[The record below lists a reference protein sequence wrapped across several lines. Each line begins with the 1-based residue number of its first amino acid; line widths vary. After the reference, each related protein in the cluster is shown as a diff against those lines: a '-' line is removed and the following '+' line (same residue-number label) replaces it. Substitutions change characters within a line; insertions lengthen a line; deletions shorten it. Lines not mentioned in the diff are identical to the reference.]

1 MDTRKRTLIKAVIWN
16 LIGLVVMM
24 TVGFIATGS
33 FAVGGAM
40 AVVNASI
47 GLTTY
52 VLYERVW
59 DRVQWG
65 RNV

>member
-16 LIGLVVMM
+16 LIGLSVMM

>member
-1 MDTRKRTLIKAVIWN
+1 MDTRKRTFVKAIIWN
-16 LIGLVVMM
+16 LIGLSVMM
-24 TVGFIATGS
+24 LVGFVATGS
-33 FAVGGAM
+33 FAIGGAM

-47 GLTTY
+47 GLTSY

-59 DRVQWG
+59 DRVHWG